1 MGVLCHVVCCAA
13 LDVAI
18 LLGYIYFNK
27 YILFLILYI
36 LNICIY
42 SSSNSVSLGVG
53 IVKGRGSFFIF
64 GEVVVFD

>member
-1 MGVLCHVVCCAA
+1 MSCAA
-13 LDVAI
+13 LDVVF

-27 YILFLILYI
+27 YILFFKYIYI

-53 IVKGRGSFFIF
+53 IVKGRGPFFMF
-64 GEVVVFD
+64 GEVGCFD